1 MNNWPFF
8 NQMIWKKMLPL
19 KKQKNKSEI
28 LVKEKKEES
37 HDEIIGRLA
46 AFFAHE
52 IRNPLTSII
61 GFSQF
66 LEQDQTVKT
75 NPKISQYLSIIKDE
89 ALRMESL
96 IQELL
101 VLATTDFQKDHLSI
115 INVKYMVEKTIAVF
129 KMQPEYENVQFSTDL
144 LDEIY
149 ITGNESR
156 MKQLLVNLMN
166 NAIEASEGEC
176 VIHTRL
182 KKEDKDVWIF
192 ITDNGKGIPEDL
204 IDHLFSPFFTTKE
217 DGTGVGLP
225 ICKAIVE
232 TLNGELSIQNQ
243 QPKGTQVRIR
253 LPLIKNAP

>member
-8 NQMIWKKMLPL
+8 NRIIWKK
-19 KKQKNKSEI
+19 KKAVKKEKIESKKLE
-28 LVKEKKEES
+28 KEKKEENY
-37 HDEIIGRLA
+37 DEIIGRLA

-61 GFSQF
+61 GFTQF
-66 LEQDQTVKT
+66 LEQDKTVKT
-75 NPKISQYLSIIKDE
+75 DPKISQYLSIIKDE

-115 INVKYMVEKTIAVF
+115 IDVKCMVEKTVAIF
-129 KMQPEYENVQFSTDL
+129 EMQPEYESVRFETDL
-144 LDEIY
+144 LDEVY

-156 MKQLLVNLMN
+156 FEQLLVNLMN
-166 NAIEASEGEC
+166 NAIEASKGEC
-176 VIHTRL
+176 IIHTRL
-182 KKEDKDVWIF
+182 KKEDKDVWIL
-192 ITDNGKGIPEDL
+192 ITDNGTGIPEDL
-204 IDHLFSPFFTTKE
+204 IEHLFSPFFTTKE
-217 DGTGVGLP
+217 AGTGVGLP

-243 QPKGTQVRIR
+243 QPKGAQVQIR
-253 LPLIKNAP
+253 LPLMKNTP

>member
-1 MNNWPFF
+1 MRPF
-8 NQMIWKKMLPL
+8 
-19 KKQKNKSEI
+19 KKQKSESEI
-28 LVKEKKEES
+28 LAKEEKNENQN

-61 GFSQF
+61 GFTQF
-66 LEQDQTVKT
+66 LEQDQAVKS
-75 NPKISQYLSIIKDE
+75 NQKISQYLSIIKDE

-101 VLATTDFQKDHLSI
+101 ILATTDFHKDHLSI
-115 INVKYMVEKTIAVF
+115 INVKCMVEKTIAIF

-144 LDEIY
+144 PDEIY

-156 MKQLLVNLMN
+156 LKQLLVNLMN

-176 VIHTRL
+176 LIHTRL
-182 KKEDKDVWIF
+182 KKEDTDVWIF

-204 IDHLFSPFFTTKE
+204 IEHLFSPFFTTKE
-217 DGTGVGLP
+217 EGTGVGLP

-232 TLNGELSIQNQ
+232 TLNGEMSIQNQ
-243 QPKGTQVRIR
+243 QPQGTQVRIR
-253 LPLIKNAP
+253 LPLIKNTP

>member
-1 MNNWPFF
+1 MNTWPFF
-8 NQMIWKKMLPL
+8 NRINWKKMRPF
-19 KKQKNKSEI
+19 KKQKGKQKV
-28 LVKEKKEES
+28 LVKEEKREN

-61 GFSQF
+61 GFTQF
-66 LEQDQTVKT
+66 LEQDQTVKAD
-75 NPKISQYLSIIKDE
+75 PKISQYLSIIKDE

-101 VLATTDFQKDHLSI
+101 ILSTTDFQKDHLSI
-115 INVKYMVEKTIAVF
+115 INVKNMVEKSIAIF

-144 LDEIY
+144 PDEIY

-156 MKQLLVNLMN
+156 LKQLFVNLMN
-166 NAIEASEGEC
+166 NAIEASEGDC
-176 VIHTRL
+176 LIHTRL

-192 ITDNGKGIPEDL
+192 ITDNGKGVPEEL

-217 DGTGVGLP
+217 EGTGVGLP

-253 LPLIKNAP
+253 LPLIKNTP